1 MQNKEVLE
9 ALEDARAESQ
19 YSKYSFVVN
28 NSQADKVIGDA
39 KDTLEVNN
47 YIIKNVE
54 IVFNTAQ
61 IVVVRS
67 NTYNPTYGWESRDCA
82 IMLSCIKKVYKGK
95 ELIFDCTTEEC

>member
-1 MQNKEVLE
+1 MQNKEILE
-9 ALEDARAESQ
+9 ALEDAKAESQ
-19 YSKYSFVVN
+19 YSKYSFVVS

-39 KDTLEVNN
+39 KDTLEANN

-67 NTYNPTYGWESRDCA
+67 NVYTSTYGWESYDSA
-82 IMLSCIKKVYKGK
+82 LMLSCIKKVYKGE
-95 ELIFDCTTEEC
+95 ELIFDCTTEE

>member
-1 MQNKEVLE
+1 MTKAV
-9 ALEDARAESQ
+9 AESG
-19 YSKYSFVVN
+19 YLKYSFVIDN
-28 NSQADKVIGDA
+28 NQIDKVIGGA

-67 NTYNPTYGWESRDCA
+67 NTYTSTYGWESSDNA
-82 IMLSCIKKVYKGK
+82 LMLSCIKRVYRGE
-95 ELIFDCTTEEC
+95 ELIFDCATKE